1 MRACIRRDGAVVG
14 AWTGQALVSLGC
26 FGAPTLMQARA
37 ESLRSRPSSPLITDC
52 TQGRV
57 ELSHATFDNW
67 VCKTVNLLRLEL
79 DVEPGR

>member
-1 MRACIRRDGAVVG
+1 MP
-14 AWTGQALVSLGC
+14 
-26 FGAPTLMQARA
+26 PTLMQARA

-79 DVEPGR
+79 DVEPGQVISVDLPFTG